1 MLQGR
6 FPLQWDL
13 CRWLLSG
20 VQCLEF
26 AAGVFYEGKSILKEE
41 RGKRGLQPAGASS
54 VGVGSARGRRGIRIL
69 VTLDNANGKQRRRC
83 WARRGPGPQTNG
95 ELTEM
100 LWAAAGEAD
109 GGTG

>member
-54 VGVGSARGRRGIRIL
+54 VGVGSARGRRGIGIL
-69 VTLDNANGKQRRRC
+69 VTLDKANGEAATPLPGSAGSWPTDQR
-83 WARRGPGPQTNG
+83 
-95 ELTEM
+95 
-100 LWAAAGEAD
+100 
-109 GGTG
+109 